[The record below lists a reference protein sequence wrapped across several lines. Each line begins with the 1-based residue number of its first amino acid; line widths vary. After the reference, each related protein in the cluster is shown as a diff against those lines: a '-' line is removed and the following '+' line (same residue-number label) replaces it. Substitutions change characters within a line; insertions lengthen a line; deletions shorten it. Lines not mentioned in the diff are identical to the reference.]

1 MKTRILIAT
10 VLITLGAV
18 IHTVGGEITDI
29 AALLK
34 TNLPLNIQIEVRAVW
49 YFVAIDFFISAGY
62 LIYLLLKKQFSEH
75 NMLIRF
81 IGIRML
87 LYGIAFLLLIL
98 LTNPLFLF
106 QVPQWILLIVIGVLL
121 LWDYIIKS
129 RKEQIQLWKN

>member
-10 VLITLGAV
+10 LLIILGAV
-18 IHTVGGEITDI
+18 IHTVGGELTDI

-49 YFVAIDFFISAGY
+49 YLVAIDFIISAGF

-75 NMLIRF
+75 NMLIGF

-98 LTNPLFLF
+98 LTNPTFLF
-106 QVPQWILLIVIGVLL
+106 QVPQWILLMLIGILL
-121 LWDYIIKS
+121 LWDLFQKAKS
-129 RKEQIQLWKN
+129 S